1 MPRPLPWLEVRTR
14 LRRVVRPIGTMRFA
28 QGEFEAVAV
37 MACAD
42 GVPPW
47 QSRMEAVADEM
58 ELDDV

>member
-1 MPRPLPWLEVRTR
+1 
-14 LRRVVRPIGTMRFA
+14 MRFA